1 MIRTSMKQTAIVL
14 QGGGALGAYEL
25 GVLKYLYASDS
36 FSPNI
41 ISGVSIGAINA
52 ATLIGAKDD
61 PIQTLEAIWDE
72 LTVFSAQMFPE
83 NTEPYLSLFGN
94 AAFYH
99 LRTDYWSMPY
109 WTNFY
114 TTTPL
119 QQLLL
124 KYIDFDK
131 LNNSPIHLI
140 LTATDVTTGKST
152 VFENQ
157 GNNRTEITP
166 LHVLA
171 SGSLPPGFPM
181 TLIGNTHYWDGGLF
195 SNTPLSPVM
204 EKLNPDPNVEK
215 QIIVINLFP
224 SQGKIPTNMPEVF
237 DRVFEIIFSNKIRF
251 NTELTEKI
259 NEYIETIQE
268 IEKVIPENSFIRQL
282 PGYKRLLNYKYIQDI
297 IYIESSD
304 EENATASFDFS
315 RKAIQRRIDS
325 GYKDAKNNFQLN
337 QLI

>member
-1 MIRTSMKQTAIVL
+1 MKQTAIVL

-83 NTEPYLSLFGN
+83 NAEPYLSLFGN

-140 LTATDVTTGKST
+140 LTATDVTTGKSA

-157 GNNRTEITP
+157 GTKRTEITP

-268 IEKVIPENSFIRQL
+268 IEKVIPENSLIRQL

-315 RKAIQRRIDS
+315 RKAIQRRINA
-325 GYKDAKNNFQLN
+325 GYKDAQRFFN
-337 QLI
+337 

>member
-1 MIRTSMKQTAIVL
+1 
-14 QGGGALGAYEL
+14 
-25 GVLKYLYASDS
+25 
-36 FSPNI
+36 
-41 ISGVSIGAINA
+41 
-52 ATLIGAKDD
+52 
-61 PIQTLEAIWDE
+61 
-72 LTVFSAQMFPE
+72 
-83 NTEPYLSLFGN
+83 
-94 AAFYH
+94 
-99 LRTDYWSMPY
+99 
-109 WTNFY
+109 
-114 TTTPL
+114 
-119 QQLLL
+119 
-124 KYIDFDK
+124 YIDFDK

-140 LTATDVTTGKST
+140 LTATNVTTGKIT

-181 TLIGNTHYWDGGLF
+181 TLIGDIYYWDGGLF

-259 NEYIETIQE
+259 NEYVETIQE
-268 IEKVIPENSFIRQL
+268 IEKIVPENSFIRQL

>member
-1 MIRTSMKQTAIVL
+1 MKQMAIVL

-25 GVLKYLYASDS
+25 GVLKYLYASAN

-52 ATLIGAKDD
+52 AALIGAKDE
-61 PIQTLEAIWDE
+61 PIQTLEAIWEE
-72 LTVFSAQMFPE
+72 LTVFSAQIFPE
-83 NTEPYLSLFGN
+83 MTESFLALLGN

-109 WTNFY
+109 WTSFY
-114 TTTPL
+114 TTKPL
-119 QQLLL
+119 EQLLL

-140 LTATDVTTGKST
+140 LTATNVTTGKIT

-181 TLIGNTHYWDGGLF
+181 TLIGDIYYWDGGLF

-259 NEYIETIQE
+259 NEYVETIQE
-268 IEKVIPENSFIRQL
+268 IEKIVPENSFIRQL